1 MSAGD
6 TILDK
11 VPVPTPDVS
20 AEVVGDEV
28 LLYHPGR
35 TEALYL
41 NPTGG
46 VIWGLCDGQRSVREI
61 IAIVEAGYAE
71 DVSDLAGDVTTT
83 LAELRGHGVLAF
95 R

>member
-1 MSAGD
+1 MSASD
-6 TILDK
+6 DILDR
-11 VPVPTPDVS
+11 VPVPAPDVS

-41 NPTGG
+41 NPSGG
-46 VIWGLCDGQRSVREI
+46 VIWGLCDGRRTVGDI
-61 IAIVEAGYAE
+61 IAMVEAGYGE